1 MKKREIIEIYRALSG
16 LKLNRFSDKDVR
28 KNLFKNYIEIHTL
41 VKDHDSKVEDLRK
54 KYLEGLDEDINK
66 VVELENEIQNCND
79 KEKLAELTKKR
90 KSFKKVDEMVRE
102 FNKATSDLIN
112 EDIEINLVKLNKDKF
127 IDDLSDDLTLA
138 QTIALEPIFE

>member
-1 MKKREIIEIYRALSG
+1 MKKREVIDIYRALSG

-41 VKDHDSKVEDLRK
+41 VKDHDLKVEDLRK

-66 VVELENEIQNCND
+66 VVELENEMQNCND

-90 KSFKKVDEMVRE
+90 KSFKKVENQIE
-102 FNKATSDLIN
+102 TPNLIESN
-112 EDIEINLVKLNKDKF
+112 VE
-127 IDDLSDDLTLA
+127 
-138 QTIALEPIFE
+138 